1 MSQLTAPDVPQGCM
15 LESERLDRLVML
27 VEQGYASQLVLS
39 SDTCRLSQMR
49 GHGGRGFTFVLQ
61 VSRKPLLLWL
71 THGSGDPGA
80 VTLLRCP
87 SEDDPGAAGAG

>member
-1 MSQLTAPDVPQGCM
+1 M

-61 VSRKPLLLWL
+61 VSRKARRAWPAA
-71 THGSGDPGA
+71 A
-80 VTLLRCP
+80 VTLLRCA
-87 SEDDPGAAGAG
+87 SEHDPGAAGAG

>member
-15 LESERLDRLVML
+15 LESQRLDRLVML

-61 VSRKPLLLWL
+61 VSRKAAVV
-71 THGSGDPGA
+71 PG
-80 VTLLRCP
+80 R
-87 SEDDPGAAGAG
+87 